1 MRMWPRNDAQA
12 LKSAYCR
19 YGIITGMKPIV
30 VIPTYNERENVAA
43 MAAAVLENL
52 PSEGEILFLDD
63 NSPDGTGAII
73 DGLCA
78 GESRIH
84 VMHRKS
90 KDGLGRAY
98 VAGFAEALRLGA
110 THVIEMDCD
119 FSHDPSDL
127 GRMLAEMSVEAPPD
141 VVIGSRYVKGGRCAG
156 WPLRRWLVSRF
167 GGLFIRMVLGVP
179 VKDPTGGFKCFRR
192 KALESLGDFSGIR
205 SFGYSFQMEMNYR
218 MAQAGMRL
226 KEIPITFTERRA
238 GVSKMS
244 GSIAAETLKM
254 VFRLRLGR

>member
-1 MRMWPRNDAQA
+1 
-12 LKSAYCR
+12 
-19 YGIITGMKPIV
+19 MKPIV
-30 VIPTYNERENVAA
+30 VIPTYNERENVEA

-52 PSEGEILFLDD
+52 PPEGMLLFLDD
-63 NSPDGTGAII
+63 NSPDGTGEII
-73 DGLCA
+73 DGIC
-78 GESRIH
+78 ESEPRVR

-90 KDGLGRAY
+90 KEGLGRAY

-119 FSHDPSDL
+119 FSHDPADIR
-127 GRMLAEMSVEAPPD
+127 RMLAETSSGKPID
-141 VVIGSRYVKGGRCAG
+141 VVIGSRYVRGGKCEG
-156 WPLRRWLVSRF
+156 WPFRRWFISRF

-192 KALESLGDFSGIR
+192 EALERMGDFSGIR
-205 SFGYSFQMEMNYR
+205 SFGYSFQMEMNCR
-218 MAQAGMRL
+218 MAELGLRL

-238 GVSKMS
+238 GSSKMS

-254 VFRLRLGR
+254 VFKLKFGL